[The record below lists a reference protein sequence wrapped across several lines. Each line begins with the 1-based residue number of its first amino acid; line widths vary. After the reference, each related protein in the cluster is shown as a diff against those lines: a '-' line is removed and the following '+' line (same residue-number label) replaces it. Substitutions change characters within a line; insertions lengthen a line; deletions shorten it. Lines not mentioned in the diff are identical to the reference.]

1 MFEIGA
7 GRSAVGSW
15 APLCAGKVLR
25 RAPGFRSMMMWSKG
39 RRDSMQGHEAL
50 HHVGPQEVGEA
61 DPRLHNQHGVHHGQE
76 KELIEA

>member
-1 MFEIGA
+1 
-7 GRSAVGSW
+7 
-15 APLCAGKVLR
+15 
-25 RAPGFRSMMMWSKG
+25 
-39 RRDSMQGHEAL
+39 MQGHEAL